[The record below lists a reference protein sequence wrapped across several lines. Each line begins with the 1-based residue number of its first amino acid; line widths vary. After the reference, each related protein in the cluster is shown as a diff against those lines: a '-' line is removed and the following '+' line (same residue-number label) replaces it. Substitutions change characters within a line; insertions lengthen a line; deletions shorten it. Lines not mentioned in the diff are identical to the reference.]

1 MLLIKHG
8 TSNWK
13 AWLGLGLVVV
23 VMLCDACASPP
34 IPASEIRIGLIAPLS
49 GELAEV
55 GRLGLDTADMFVAHI
70 NAAGGVEVGNQR
82 YQLVLVVEDNAENT
96 ELTVS
101 AARKLINQENVVAIV
116 GPYTSSAGIVVA
128 DIADTARIPII
139 SPWATNPAV
148 TAGKTY
154 MFRVGFT
161 DELQGQVIARFAR
174 QELVAQT
181 AAVLYNIA
189 SAYNRGLAT
198 FFQQEFEKQGGQVVA
213 FEHYTT
219 DEQDFRPQLT
229 RIHDRH
235 PDILFLPNYHYE
247 IPLQVR
253 QIREQQID
261 ATLLGSDTWLFIE
274 PDQRVDLNGTFF
286 TAHYAYDHTQ
296 PQQTA
301 FVTAYQERYGRLPL
315 DIDALTYD
323 AFDLLVT
330 AMQRE
335 GSIDPEA
342 IRASLSTLQA
352 YTGITGRI
360 TYAGTGDPHKSVFM
374 MQFQDGAAVLHGAVD
389 PE

>member
-198 FFQQEFEKQGGQVVA
+198 FFS
-213 FEHYTT
+213 
-219 DEQDFRPQLT
+219 T
-229 RIHDRH
+229 RIRKT
-235 PDILFLPNYHYE
+235 
-247 IPLQVR
+247 R
-253 QIREQQID
+253 R
-261 ATLLGSDTWLFIE
+261 AG
-274 PDQRVDLNGTFF
+274 
-286 TAHYAYDHTQ
+286 
-296 PQQTA
+296 
-301 FVTAYQERYGRLPL
+301 GR
-315 DIDALTYD
+315 
-323 AFDLLVT
+323 F
-330 AMQRE
+330 
-335 GSIDPEA
+335 
-342 IRASLSTLQA
+342 
-352 YTGITGRI
+352 
-360 TYAGTGDPHKSVFM
+360 
-374 MQFQDGAAVLHGAVD
+374 
-389 PE
+389 

>member
-1 MLLIKHG
+1 MMLVKPCTPDWNTWLVLIM
-8 TSNWK
+8 
-13 AWLGLGLVVV
+13 VVI
-23 VMLCDACASPP
+23 LFGACASPP
-34 IPASEIRIGLIAPLS
+34 ATVPEIRIGLIAPLS

-55 GRLGLDTADMFVAHI
+55 GRSGLDTAEMFVANI

-82 YQLVLVVEDNAENT
+82 YHLVLVVEDNAENT
-96 ELTVS
+96 ELTIS

-148 TAGKTY
+148 TADKTY

-161 DELQGQVIARFAR
+161 DSLQGQVIARFAR
-174 QELVAQT
+174 EELAART

-189 SAYNRGLAT
+189 SVYNRGLAE
-198 FFQQEFEKQGGQVVA
+198 FFRQEFEKRGGQVVA

-219 DEQDFRPQLT
+219 DEQDFHSQMV
-229 RIHDRH
+229 RIHDSN

-253 QIREQQID
+253 QIQEQQIA

-274 PDQRVDLNGTFF
+274 PDQRVDLNGIFF

-301 FVTAYQERYGRLPL
+301 FVTAYQQRYGRLPL

-323 AFDLLVT
+323 AFGLLIT

-335 GSIDPEA
+335 GSTDPEA
-342 IRASLSTLQA
+342 IRAGLSTLDGYA
-352 YTGITGRI
+352 GITGSI
-360 TYAGTGDPHKSVFM
+360 TYSGTGDPHKSVFM
-374 MQFQDGAAVLHGAVD
+374 MQFQDGAAVLHGVID

>member
-1 MLLIKHG
+1 MLIKSG
-8 TSNWK
+8 TLAWK
-13 AWLGLGLVVV
+13 IWFITVGVLI
-23 VMLCDACASPP
+23 CSACASPP
-34 IPASEIRIGLIAPLS
+34 ATAPEVRIGLIAPLS
-49 GELAEV
+49 GELADV
-55 GRLGLDTADMFVAHI
+55 GRLGLDTAEMFVANI

-101 AARKLINQENVVAIV
+101 AARKLINQEDVVAIV

-139 SPWATNPAV
+139 SPWATNPDV
-148 TAGKTY
+148 TANKTY

-161 DELQGQVIARFAR
+161 DSLQGQVIARFAR
-174 QELVAQT
+174 EELAAKT

-189 SAYNRGLAT
+189 SAYNRGLAD
-198 FFQQEFEKQGGQVVA
+198 FFRQAFEVHGGRVIA

-219 DEQDFRPQLT
+219 DEQDFRDQLG
-229 RIHDRH
+229 RIRDSN

-247 IPLQVR
+247 IPQQVR
-253 QIREQQID
+253 QVQEQQID
-261 ATLLGSDTWLFIE
+261 ATLLGSDTWLLIE
-274 PDQRVDLNGTFF
+274 PDQRADLNGTFF
-286 TAHYAYDHTQ
+286 TAHYAYNHTQ
-296 PQQTA
+296 PQQAA
-301 FVTAYQERYGRLPL
+301 FVTAYQERYGRLPS

-335 GSIDPEA
+335 RSIDPDA
-342 IRASLSTLQA
+342 IRAGLSTIHA
-352 YTGITGRI
+352 HTGITGRI

-374 MQFQDGAAVLHGAVD
+374 MQFQDGAAVLHRVID